1 MGELMSN
8 VDYIFDNRE
17 EFRAKYAGI
26 ISKFEAMGIESTM
39 AEAMAITVAAKAKT
53 ISDMMA

>member
-1 MGELMSN
+1 MSELMSN

-17 EFRAKYAGI
+17 EFRAKYAAI
-26 ISKFEAMGIESTM
+26 ISKFEAMGIESKM
-39 AEAMAITVAAKAKT
+39 AEAMAITIAAKAKT

>member
-1 MGELMSN
+1 MSELMNN

-17 EFRAKYAGI
+17 EFRAKYADVI
-26 ISKFEAMGIESTM
+26 AKFEAMGIESKM
-39 AEAMAITVAAKAKT
+39 AEAMTITIAAKAKT